1 MARLNVIFVSNLRD
15 TNGLDLPAMLEN
27 SIRHSLSNSLHSM
40 LLFSAGH
47 LMQAI
52 DGEAVE
58 TRCELQRIFASPH
71 HLNSIVLNEETM
83 QEPSLACT
91 SLGALHLQPT
101 LVARIPPAVVLFALT
116 ESAILQRVCPGIARN
131 LLKQFACDYS

>member
-1 MARLNVIFVSNLRD
+1 MARLNVIFVSILRD
-15 TNGLDLPAMLEN
+15 TNGLDLPAILEH
-27 SIRHSLSNSLHSM
+27 SVRHSRSNSLRSM

-58 TRCELQRIFASPH
+58 TRCELQRIFASPY
-71 HLNSIVLNEETM
+71 HLNSVVLNEEIM

-91 SLGALHLQPT
+91 SLGALHLQP
-101 LVARIPPAVVLFALT
+101 AIIAKIPHAVVLFALT
-116 ESAILQRVCPGIARN
+116 ENAILQHVCPGIARN